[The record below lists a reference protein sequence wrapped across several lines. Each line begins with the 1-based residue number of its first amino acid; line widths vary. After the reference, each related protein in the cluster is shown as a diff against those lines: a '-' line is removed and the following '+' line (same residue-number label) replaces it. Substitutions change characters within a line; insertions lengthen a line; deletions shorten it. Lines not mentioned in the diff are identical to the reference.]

1 MDNTIRVKIDEKEQ
15 KQIFIK
21 FIKKFKRDFTKA
33 SNYLGISNSCLSKYK
48 RGVIKYIP
56 EDVLIKVTD
65 YLKIDKPLI
74 LERGTLTDIR
84 RNYIKKS
91 YPILAEKYGVPWT
104 KEIVKRRD
112 SKGISLEDFP
122 DYIFIYLKDE
132 YRSRLLECA
141 YNYAGSLNK
150 FSKIISVSPS
160 TLETW
165 YKGKQKDPIRNKI
178 GLQFMPLSKLK
189 LISKILVEDN
199 NHEFSMENIERNI
212 VMYRMQAGVPIK
224 NPKFPVKESPEM
236 IRLLFHLLGD
246 GYSGNKKNSANY
258 KNTCKELLDE
268 FKQDLKIF
276 GEVPIYEQEYS
287 IKFPRIIAE
296 LIENFYG
303 VNTMTFESRISDK
316 IKKLPKRYLYHGI
329 RAFAD
334 DEGCL
339 GNSRVT
345 LYSGNRDLLE
355 GIKGILD
362 YIKIRRSGIRTF
374 FNPKATSLKG
384 YEIGIQD
391 LELYRKKMG
400 FIHPK
405 KKEKLEEYVRKKK
418 TKRRK
423 RLLKLK
429 S

>member
-1 MDNTIRVKIDEKEQ
+1 
-15 KQIFIK
+15 
-21 FIKKFKRDFTKA
+21 
-33 SNYLGISNSCLSKYK
+33 
-48 RGVIKYIP
+48 
-56 EDVLIKVTD
+56 
-65 YLKIDKPLI
+65 
-74 LERGTLTDIR
+74 
-84 RNYIKKS
+84 
-91 YPILAEKYGVPWT
+91 
-104 KEIVKRRD
+104 
-112 SKGISLEDFP
+112 
-122 DYIFIYLKDE
+122 
-132 YRSRLLECA
+132 
-141 YNYAGSLNK
+141 
-150 FSKIISVSPS
+150 
-160 TLETW
+160 
-165 YKGKQKDPIRNKI
+165 
-178 GLQFMPLSKLK
+178 MPLSKLK